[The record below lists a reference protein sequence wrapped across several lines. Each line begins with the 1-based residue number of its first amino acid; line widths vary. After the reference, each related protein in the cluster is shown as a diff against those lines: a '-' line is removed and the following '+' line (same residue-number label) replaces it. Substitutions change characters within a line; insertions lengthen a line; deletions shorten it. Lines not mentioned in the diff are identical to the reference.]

1 VFRETTTL
9 VTVPCVVTDER
20 GVTINDLKIDDFR
33 LYVNGVR
40 RKYLDFVVNNDAAG
54 AQTFASPEGLN
65 VAFTNASYTPEP
77 GFYGTLALGLSGMLV
92 AVRRRKIA

>member
-1 VFRETTTL
+1 
-9 VTVPCVVTDER
+9 
-20 GVTINDLKIDDFR
+20 
-33 LYVNGVR
+33 
-40 RKYLDFVVNNDAAG
+40 
-54 AQTFASPEGLN
+54 